1 MRAKEPV
8 KYQGK
13 ILVPFCIESSLSGV
27 GKSFSPGERLWYRR
41 AFTIPAGWSSKKIL
55 LHFEAVD
62 WKTQVWVNGSLA
74 GSHQGCYDAFS
85 FDITP
90 YVKPGTKQDIVVAV
104 EDPTST
110 GSQPRGKQLL
120 NPSGIWYTP
129 VSGIWQTVW
138 LEAVP
143 KETFI
148 EDIRITTDPG
158 RSSLSVLPFLHQP
171 HLNTFRVLATIGA
184 GGKTLVTD
192 TLSPEKVSEIRFHHP
207 ELWSPGHPFL
217 YDLNLQLID
226 ASGKVTDEV
235 RSYFGMRKI
244 SLGEADGHVVLM
256 LNDRLLF
263 QYGPLDQ
270 GWWPDGLY
278 TPPGDEAMKHDLE
291 MTKAMGF
298 NMIRKHVKVENRR
311 WYYWCDKMGILV
323 WQDMPSGMAVMD
335 IGNHE
340 RPLEVERVRPG
351 GEDLN

>member
-1 MRAKEPV
+1 MNAVKKSMIVLAALLCLTARAQKWQPVAGKMMTRWSASVTPENVWQEYPRPQLRRESWLNLNGLWDYAVLDMRAKEPV

-90 YVKPGTKQDIVVAV
+90 YVKPGKKQDIVVAV

-120 NPSGIWYTP
+120 DPSGIWYTP

-143 KETFI
+143 KGNLHRGYPHHHRSGAFVGIGPALSASATPEHLQG
-148 EDIRITTDPG
+148 PG
-158 RSSLSVLPFLHQP
+158 
-171 HLNTFRVLATIGA
+171 
-184 GGKTLVTD
+184 
-192 TLSPEKVSEIRFHHP
+192 
-207 ELWSPGHPFL
+207 
-217 YDLNLQLID
+217 
-226 ASGKVTDEV
+226 
-235 RSYFGMRKI
+235 
-244 SLGEADGHVVLM
+244 
-256 LNDRLLF
+256 ND
-263 QYGPLDQ
+263 Q
-270 GWWPDGLY
+270 
-278 TPPGDEAMKHDLE
+278 
-291 MTKAMGF
+291 
-298 NMIRKHVKVENRR
+298 RR
-311 WYYWCDKMGILV
+311 
-323 WQDMPSGMAVMD
+323 
-335 IGNHE
+335 
-340 RPLEVERVRPG
+340 R
-351 GEDLN
+351 